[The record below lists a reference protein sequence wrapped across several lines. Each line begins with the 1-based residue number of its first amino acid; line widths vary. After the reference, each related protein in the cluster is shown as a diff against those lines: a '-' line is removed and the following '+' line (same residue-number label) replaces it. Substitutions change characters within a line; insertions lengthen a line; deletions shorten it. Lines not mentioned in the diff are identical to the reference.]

1 MQVAQ
6 VAGAAIL
13 KDEQV
18 AAGPDIPAGAEYKL
32 DLKLMAENVS
42 KRRVQN
48 GPDLHKMAALDHSV
62 DMHLHK

>member
-1 MQVAQ
+1 M
-6 VAGAAIL
+6 L